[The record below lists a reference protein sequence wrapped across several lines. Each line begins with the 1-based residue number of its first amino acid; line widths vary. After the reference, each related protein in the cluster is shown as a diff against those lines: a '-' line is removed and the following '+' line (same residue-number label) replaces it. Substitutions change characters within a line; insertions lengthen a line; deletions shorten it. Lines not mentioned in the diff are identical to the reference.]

1 MSVTQPLSVL
11 VVGAGPSGLVSALSL
26 VQHGIQVR
34 VVDRDQQFHMGQRG
48 AGIQPR
54 TLEAYNLLGVLPDI
68 VSRGIDL
75 RPMRF
80 YKLPGGVEPSK
91 TFDMM
96 PIEEP
101 TPSTPY
107 MNTWMLGQAKAEQ
120 VLREHLATYGC
131 HVERGTELSSFEQNT
146 EHVVAHLVKRDGD
159 EEIAETVVCRWLVGT
174 DGARGIVRKHLNLT
188 FLGEALSGKGVFGE
202 IVVKNLTRDYWH
214 CWGDFTSKI
223 VILRPTEDDEIYT
236 FILSGNVDLE
246 EAYENYDTLVQI
258 MKEVSNRQDLIFG
271 EIKWKSNFS
280 PNVRMVNK
288 FSEGRVF
295 VAGDAAHVHS
305 PSGAQGM
312 NSSVQD
318 ALNLGWK
325 LALVERG
332 FAPQSLLNT
341 YTEERLPVIAH
352 MLKQTTNLF
361 KTTRDPAAHGGDA
374 SQAWTRPRDMKM
386 LGVNYRWSSIVLN
399 ERHPQEVTEKD
410 KHLLDAYG
418 ADASG
423 GLHAGDRAPDAPGLA
438 LVEEGNVG
446 SETTSLFRIFSSTR
460 HTVLIFSSDGD
471 EIAAVLKSVQR
482 LSSRLVRAV
491 IVVPRGLAG
500 LPIVSSADGVY
511 VDRDGHGYAGY
522 GAGHEGIT
530 VAVVRPDGVVGA
542 LVSGAT
548 GLEAYFRSVLSGSN
562 A

>member
-107 MNTWMLGQAKAEQ
+107 INTRVLGQAKAEQ

-174 DGARGIVRKHLNLT
+174 DGARSRPGWFSCAMFWTDLLHASYASIGT
-188 FLGEALSGKGVFGE
+188 AGA
-202 IVVKNLTRDYWH
+202 
-214 CWGDFTSKI
+214 
-223 VILRPTEDDEIYT
+223 ILRLRYDEIYT
-236 FILSGNVDLE
+236 FVLSGNVDLE
-246 EAYENYDTLVQI
+246 KAYENYDTLVQI

-325 LALVERG
+325 LALVERE
-332 FAPQSLLNT
+332 FAPQSLLDT

-361 KTTRDPAAHGGDA
+361 KTTRNPAAHGGDA

-511 VDRDGHGYAGY
+511 VDRDGHGYTGY

>member
-202 IVVKNLTRDYWH
+202 IVIKNLTRDYWH

-246 EAYENYDTLVQI
+246 KAYENYDTLVQI

-305 PSGAQGM
+305 PVGGQGM

-318 ALNLGWK
+318 SLNLGWK

-332 FAPQSLLNT
+332 LSPESLLDT

-361 KTTRDPAAHGGDA
+361 KTTRNAMANGEDA
-374 SQAWTRPRDMKM
+374 SKAWARPRDLKM
-386 LGVNYRWSSIVLN
+386 LGVNYRWSSIVLD
-399 ERHPQEVTEKD
+399 ERHPREASEKD
-410 KHLLDAYG
+410 MQLLDAYG
-418 ADASG
+418 ADTSG

-438 LVEEGNVG
+438 VVEEGNV
-446 SETTSLFRIFSSTR
+446 SAETTSLFRIFDSAH
-460 HTVLIFSSDGD
+460 HTVLIFSSDGSQ
-471 EIAAVLKSVQR
+471 IAAVLKATKKLPPR
-482 LSSRLVRAV
+482 LIRTVVIYPRDSSPSLAV
-491 IVVPRGLAG
+491 SGADVVC
-500 LPIVSSADGVY
+500 
-511 VDRDGHGYAGY
+511 VDRDGYGHSGY
-522 GAGHEGIT
+522 GASPDGTT
-530 VAVVRPDGVVGA
+530 VSIVRPDGIVGA
-542 LVSGAT
+542 LVSGAA
-548 GLEAYFRSVLSGSN
+548 GLEAYFRNVFLG
-562 A
+562 